1 MTPNPPSNPSPIV
14 RIFVGLLF
22 AGLIVGAY
30 VLNKRNVREVGV
42 AGAKADPASMQRYGF
57 FFEEVGAKSGIE
69 AVHQP
74 PKLDPKLEPI
84 HPRVADM
91 GAAVAVGDFDKDG
104 WPDLY
109 VTDSLENSANHLY
122 RNKGDGTF
130 EDVAAKV
137 GVADVNRDG
146 TGVSMGAL
154 WGDFDNDGWEDL
166 LVYKWGRTAL
176 YRNREGKSFEDVTER
191 SGLPKWMNANTATL
205 LDVDSDGKLDVLL
218 CGYFDEKIDLWNLAD
233 TRIMPDSL
241 EYATNGTAKHLL
253 RGNGDGT
260 FTDVT
265 LAYGMTKKA
274 WTLAVAAADLRGS
287 GYPDIFLA
295 NDYGKAELWR
305 NDGGKR
311 LVEIGQQAVTQQP
324 KSGMNAA
331 FGDIYND
338 GRLSIHVSNIWE
350 DNLLQQGNN
359 LWVPREGAKPGE
371 LAFDNQAG
379 PMGLENGGWSFGA
392 QFADLNNDGFQDLYL
407 VNGYISADRSKS
419 YWYDY
424 SKFSVGH
431 GELIRDARNWP
442 PIRGRSL
449 SGFQQKRVW
458 LNDGAGNFKEVAQAV
473 GATDVLDGRA
483 VATADLW
490 NRGVV
495 DVIVANQK
503 GRLLVY
509 RNNVS
514 PSRAWIGVELEGTK
528 ANRSAIGAMVTVHF
542 AGGKQTQVVTGGSG
556 FCAQNDR
563 RLHFGLGE
571 GAKVDRMEIRWPGGR
586 IQSVVG
592 PETGK
597 VHHIKES

>member
-1 MTPNPPSNPSPIV
+1 MTPTSNTNPSPIA
-14 RIFVGLLF
+14 RILVALLFVGLL
-22 AGLIVGAY
+22 GGAY
-30 VLNKRNVREVGV
+30 VLNKRNVRATGV
-42 AGAKADPASMQRYGF
+42 EGAKADPAAMERYGF
-57 FFEEVGAKSGIE
+57 FLEEVGAKAGMT

-84 HPRVADM
+84 QPRVADM
-91 GAAVAVGDFDKDG
+91 GAAVAVGDFDRDG
-104 WPDLY
+104 WPDVY

-122 RNKGDGTF
+122 RNRGDGTF
-130 EDVAAKV
+130 EDVAAQL

-154 WGDFDNDGWEDL
+154 WGDVDNDGWEDL

-176 YRNREGKSFEDVTER
+176 FRNRAGKGFEDISEK

-218 CGYFDEKIDLWNLAD
+218 CGYFDEKIDLWHLVD

-241 EYATNGTAKHLL
+241 EYATNGTSKHLL

-260 FTDVT
+260 FRDVT
-265 LAYGMTKKA
+265 EAYGMTKKA

-331 FGDIYND
+331 FGDIFND

-359 LWVPREGAKPGE
+359 LWVPRDGAKPGE
-371 LAFDNQAG
+371 LLFDNQAG

-392 QFADLNNDGFQDLYL
+392 QFGDLNNDGFQDLYL

-424 SKFSVGH
+424 AKFSVGH

-473 GATDVLDGRA
+473 GATDILDGRA
-483 VATADLW
+483 VALADLW
-490 NRGVV
+490 NRGVL

-509 RNNVS
+509 RNTVT
-514 PSRAWIGVELEGTK
+514 PKHGWVGVELEGSK
-528 ANRSAIGAMVTVHF
+528 SNRSAIGAMVTVHF
-542 AGGKQTQVVTGGSG
+542 TGGKQTQVVAGGSG

-563 RLHFGLGE
+563 RLHFGLGG
-571 GAKVDRMEIRWPGGR
+571 GATIDKIEIRWPGGK
-586 IQSVVG
+586 IQTVDR
-592 PETGK
+592 PEAGK